1 LVEYRKSKDVRYA
14 ALCPGKLKYRLR
26 SVNGF
31 ALIRVIRSF
40 SSFFRLV
47 TLNLTALL
55 WSLRDQG
62 GIKGDNMQKETG
74 RKIIIFD

>member
-1 LVEYRKSKDVRYA
+1 
-14 ALCPGKLKYRLR
+14 
-26 SVNGF
+26 
-31 ALIRVIRSF
+31 LIRVIRSF